1 MVHIG
6 DTELPLRRDSTEGR
20 MHRIAFRV
28 PAEHVVGDGLMPL
41 RFETREVFQPSA
53 DDLRLLSF
61 LVRSLAVTRVEPAAA
76 PQPKRR
82 KRSVGRRRPARQ

>member
-1 MVHIG
+1 
-6 DTELPLRRDSTEGR
+6 

-28 PAEHVVGDGLMPL
+28 PAEHVMADGLTNL

-61 LVRSLAVTRVEPAAA
+61 LVRSLAVTQVEPAAA
-76 PQPKRR
+76 PSPARAKPRAAAKRPGR
-82 KRSVGRRRPARQ
+82 AGARRRSARK